1 VNVLLDLD
9 GTLTDPRAG
18 IVGTIQY
25 ALGRIGRESPSENE
39 LLRFIGPP
47 LPDCFAEMLAPCD
60 AALVDQAVA
69 IYRERYADIGLF
81 ENVPYPGIA
90 DALHALCERGARLFV
105 ATSKPT
111 VIAQRIIGRFSL
123 AQYFRGTW
131 GSELDG
137 GRADK
142 STLIAQIL
150 DEERLA
156 KADTVMVG
164 DRVYDAVGAKANG
177 IVPVGVLWGYGSEEE
192 LRTAEC
198 KMLLQTPAELATL
211 TV

>member
-18 IVGTIQY
+18 IIGTIQY
-25 ALGRIGRESPSENE
+25 ALGQIGHDSPSENE

-47 LPDCFAEMLAPCD
+47 LPNCFVEMLGPSD
-60 AALVDQAVA
+60 AALVDRAVA

-81 ENVPYPGIA
+81 ENEPYPGIA
-90 DALHALCERGARLFV
+90 DALNALCERGARLFV

-111 VIAQRIIGRFSL
+111 VIAQRIIERFSL
-123 AQYFRGTW
+123 AQYFQGTW

-142 STLIAQIL
+142 STLIAHIL
-150 DEERLA
+150 DQERLT
-156 KADTVMVG
+156 KEDTVMVG

-177 IVPVGVLWGYGSEEE
+177 IVPVGVLWGYGSADE
-192 LRTAEC
+192 LRTAQC
-198 KMLLQTPAELATL
+198 KMLLQTPAELGAL
-211 TV
+211 AI